1 MLPETG
7 KIYLDANCFIYSVER
22 IDPYREILDTLWQA
36 VSGGQIMVI
45 TSELTL
51 LEVLVKPLKVGD
63 IITATIF
70 RMVLQHFPDVY
81 MLPISQ
87 NILEESARLRAT
99 SGLKTP
105 DALHVATAI
114 LSDCALFLTNDYAFR
129 RVSEL
134 NVVILDEVSGLDDPE

>member
-1 MLPETG
+1 
-7 KIYLDANCFIYSVER
+7 
-22 IDPYREILDTLWQA
+22 
-36 VSGGQIMVI
+36 MVI

-63 IITATIF
+63 ITTATIF
-70 RMVLQHFPDVY
+70 RTVPRHSPDVY

-99 SGLKTP
+99 LGLKTP

-114 LSDCALFLTNDYAFR
+114 LSDCVLFLTNDYAFR
-129 RVSEL
+129 RVSEM
-134 NVVILDEVSGLDDPE
+134 NVVVLDEVSGLDDPE